1 MSFRIAAGAAALILA
16 CTNLAAAQMSASTPG
31 AMAPVATGPS
41 LTIKLNT
48 QNASGE
54 SGTATLTPVD
64 GGVMVS
70 VKIAGEPADVP
81 QPMHI
86 HTGSCANLGGVK
98 YPLANVVNGVS
109 VTPGARVATTIADL
123 LAAPFAIN
131 VHKSTTEISVYV
143 ACGDIT
149 KPK

>member
-1 MSFRIAAGAAALILA
+1 
-16 CTNLAAAQMSASTPG
+16 
-31 AMAPVATGPS
+31 MAPAATGPS

-48 QNASGE
+48 QNSSGE

-70 VKIAGEPADVP
+70 VKIAGEPVDVP

-86 HTGSCANLGGVK
+86 HTGSCATLGGVK
-98 YPLANVVNGVS
+98 YPLTNVVDGVS
-109 VTPGARVATTIADL
+109 VTPGARVPTTIADL

-131 VHKSTTEISVYV
+131 VHKSTTEIGVYV

>member
-1 MSFRIAAGAAALILA
+1 MFVRIAAVAAVLVLGSSAIAL
-16 CTNLAAAQMSASTPG
+16 AQMSASTPG
-31 AMAPVATGPS
+31 AMAPAATGPS

-48 QNASGE
+48 QNSSGE

-70 VKIAGEPADVP
+70 VKIAGEPVDVP

-86 HTGSCANLGGVK
+86 HTGSCATLGGVK
-98 YPLANVVNGVS
+98 YPLTNVVDGVS
-109 VTPGARVATTIADL
+109 VTPGARVPTTIADL

-131 VHKSTTEISVYV
+131 VHKSTTEIGVYV